1 MRLSQQIGNQV
12 ALLLQEFT
20 RLGGLNGIGR
30 QLTPALCQRRKHVDG
45 LRHILLAATIILFA
59 TARFRLLTA

>member
-1 MRLSQQIGNQV
+1 MRFGQQIGNQV

-20 RLGGLNGIGR
+20 RIGGLNGIGW
-30 QLTPALCQRRKHVDG
+30 QFTPALCQRRQYLNG